1 MSDDPIID
9 FTKLAGRDVFVF
21 CSGLP
26 AGASLVLMNKT
37 SGSNAG
43 QMVASNGPVTFHLSD
58 SVRAGEYYLKAVD
71 STGGYLAQS
80 VSFTVANPG

>member
-1 MSDDPIID
+1 
-9 FTKLAGRDVFVF
+9 
-21 CSGLP
+21 
-26 AGASLVLMNKT
+26 
-37 SGSNAG
+37 
-43 QMVASNGPVTFHLSD
+43 MVASNGPVTFHLSD